1 MWNRN
6 YYVYILTNKIKT
18 VLYIGVTNNLKRRIY
33 EHKNKLISGFTE
45 KYNVDRLIYYEHFDN
60 INDAIKREKQ
70 LKKWNRK
77 WKEELI
83 TKENPDWNDLYNE
96 ISDQVGN
103 DNMEVKK

>member
-1 MWNRN
+1 MWNYN
-6 YYVYILTNKIKT
+6 YYIYIITNKTDK
-18 VLYIGVTNNLKRRIY
+18 VLYIGVTNNLERRIY
-33 EHKNKLISGFTE
+33 EHKNKTVPGFTQ
-45 KYNVDRLIYYEHFDN
+45 KYNINKLLYFEHFDN

-83 TKENPDWNDLYNE
+83 NKDNPKWNELYNE

-103 DNMEVKK
+103 DNRQ